1 MLFYSSQIY
10 TAWITDQNRIIFERF
25 VSSITYTEQMQSF
38 LQSPDNIFRSKKRYL
53 DPKISFLSNPSL
65 CSSSCSVALRLW
77 CCTGWPG
84 QGSGILNWHLV
95 SFGERHLQ
103 ASCPFST
110 PLVFCFIRT
119 PLTLLNFSNKHDLSC
134 LHPKQATRPVKT
146 PWKKCVE
153 KSESCQTVNCTT
165 CLPLELWKQK
175 PRHWQTPRAHFLSK
189 DTSTGDFRDRLK
201 QNHNLVLN
209 NS

>member
-1 MLFYSSQIY
+1 MQQQLLCCSPALVLHWVTWSGLWYLELTPS
-10 TAWITDQNRIIFERF
+10 IFWWK
-25 VSSITYTEQMQSF
+25 T
-38 LQSPDNIFRSKKRYL
+38 
-53 DPKISFLSNPSL
+53 PSL
-65 CSSSCSVALRLW
+65 
-77 CCTGWPG
+77 
-84 QGSGILNWHLV
+84 
-95 SFGERHLQ
+95 

>member
-10 TAWITDQNRIIFERF
+10 TAWITDQNHIIFERF
-25 VSSITYTEQMQSF
+25 VSSITYTEQSQSL

-65 CSSSCSVALRLW
+65 CSSSCSVAL
-77 CCTGWPG
+77 
-84 QGSGILNWHLV
+84 GSGAALGDLVRALV
-95 SFGERHLQ
+95 SWTDTSYLLVKDTFRLPVPSAHLW
-103 ASCPFST
+103 F
-110 PLVFCFIRT
+110 FCFIRT
-119 PLTLLNFSNKHDLSC
+119 PLTLLKKHDLSC